1 MTSLEIVTPTLLNSQ
16 NSELKS
22 HSSMD
27 KYLFLM
33 NDLISCSKV
42 NYSIFIPD
50 KMSFEKSEIL
60 TNTAACEHSWMEK
73 KRNQEADGNCFYDVA
88 AG

>member
-1 MTSLEIVTPTLLNSQ
+1 M
-16 NSELKS
+16 
-22 HSSMD
+22 SS
-27 KYLFLM
+27 
-33 NDLISCSKV
+33 
-42 NYSIFIPD
+42 
-50 KMSFEKSEIL
+50 EKSEIL